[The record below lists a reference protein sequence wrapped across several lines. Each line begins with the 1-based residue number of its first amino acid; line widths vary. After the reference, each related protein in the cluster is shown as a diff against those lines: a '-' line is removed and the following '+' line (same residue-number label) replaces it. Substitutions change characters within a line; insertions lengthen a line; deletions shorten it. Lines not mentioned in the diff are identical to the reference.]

1 MVNNPLLRL
10 YLSWGYLHHGGP
22 GWLAMTSPPG
32 QRIRN
37 LSTVSVFFL
46 RWCHFVVTH
55 THALFTVLDLDC
67 QMKFIQNGWWK
78 KLMSKWPI
86 TWGIQHQPIFL
97 VEFTV
102 SSRVGWVVRTTH
114 IDGFCKPPAWW
125 QWWRSWKNDTPPETN
140 TEPETWYLDGPH
152 VDVCKKNA
160 WSSSSPKNIW
170 NQGFSYLIYWLAWEP
185 KVLNIY
191 CRELE
196 DQGICLF
203 RFPRFR
209 SFFKGSEC

>member
-114 IDGFCKPPAWW
+114 IDNALVVEATWLVAVVTKLQKWH
-125 QWWRSWKNDTPPETN
+125 PPEAN
-140 TEPETWYLDGPH
+140 MEPETWYLVGPFLMFA
-152 VDVCKKNA
+152 KKNT
-160 WSSSSPKNIW
+160 WSSSSRKTFR

-191 CRELE
+191 IL
-196 DQGICLF
+196 
-203 RFPRFR
+203 
-209 SFFKGSEC
+209 